1 MFYISENRAIEA
13 FRSIRGN
20 LENKFFGLL
29 GILKCI
35 DSLVVDS
42 NRTYKIIDG
51 ELSRFLDNVFF
62 MGEYTGNYGDSEMY
76 VKFSKMW
83 ISYVHEK
90 FLGKNSANLY
100 DLIAFI
106 YKSKGY
112 THIPTLNQ
120 LKADFCQEFHITEDV
135 LSLWFD
141 CSPKEIQ
148 YDERTYRYDG
158 IKQALSLNGASLS
171 MDKPFCVAARA
182 GELSRA
188 PFLQTLYAGRD
199 SIKCLLMLKENI
211 DDYYPK
217 DNLRTSKK
225 LKMTNIKNLQQIFFG
240 APGTG
245 KSYEINEL
253 THGGSVIRTT
263 FHPDS
268 DYSTFV
274 GAYKPTMGKGKV
286 YGAQGPVKD
295 ENNNVIEEERITYT
309 FIKQAF
315 LKAYLSAWKKYTEND
330 ESSVE
335 PQFLVIEEINRGNC
349 AQIFGDLFQL
359 LDRSDNGFSTYP
371 IEADADLQNEI
382 KKAFAEEYE
391 FKLSQDIAVDSAVK
405 NYASNYGKTLSD
417 DIQNGRILLLPPNLC
432 IWATMN
438 TSDQSLFPIDS
449 AFKRRWEWRYV
460 KIGNGYKRDE
470 NGSFVRDAD
479 GKRVPLGWTIRCG
492 ETNTDWWQFI
502 QAINNHIG
510 EATSSDD
517 KKLGYFFCKPKK
529 GEDFI
534 GEEAF
539 VGKVIFYLWNDVF
552 KDNDTS
558 LFKLDNSNREPSFDE
573 FYTEDEDG
581 NTIANQEAISKFICN
596 VLGKEYKSQDD
607 TNE

>member
-1 MFYISENRAIEA
+1 MHEKISNDR
-13 FRSIRGN
+13 
-20 LENKFFGLL
+20 FGL
-29 GILKCI
+29 K
-35 DSLVVDS
+35 D
-42 NRTYKIIDG
+42 
-51 ELSRFLDNVFF
+51 
-62 MGEYTGNYGDSEMY
+62 
-76 VKFSKMW
+76 KM
-83 ISYVHEK
+83 S
-90 FLGKNSANLY
+90 
-100 DLIAFI
+100 
-106 YKSKGY
+106 
-112 THIPTLNQ
+112 
-120 LKADFCQEFHITEDV
+120 
-135 LSLWFD
+135 
-141 CSPKEIQ
+141 
-148 YDERTYRYDG
+148 
-158 IKQALSLNGASLS
+158 
-171 MDKPFCVAARA
+171 
-182 GELSRA
+182 
-188 PFLQTLYAGRD
+188 
-199 SIKCLLMLKENI
+199 
-211 DDYYPK
+211 
-217 DNLRTSKK
+217 
-225 LKMTNIKNLQQIFFG
+225 LQQIYYG

-245 KSYEINEL
+245 KSYEINER
-253 THGGSVIRTT
+253 TKGSSVIRTT

-286 YGAQGPVKD
+286 YGAQGPVRD
-295 ENNNVIEEERITYT
+295 EQNNVIEEERITYT

-315 LKAYLSAWKKYTEND
+315 LKAYLSAWKKYTQND
-330 ESSVE
+330 ESSAD

-371 IEADADLQNEI
+371 IEADADLQKEI
-382 KKAFAEEYE
+382 KKAFSEENE

-405 NYASNYGKTLSD
+405 NYTSNSGKTLSD

-449 AFKRRWEWRYV
+449 AFKRRWEWRYI
-460 KIGNGYKRDE
+460 KIANGYKRDD
-470 NGSFVRDAD
+470 NGIFLRDSE

-492 ETNTDWWQFI
+492 ETNTDWWKFI

-558 LFKLDNSNREPSFDE
+558 LFKLDNSSREPSFDE

-581 NTIANQEAISKFICN
+581 NTIANNEAISKFIEN
-596 VLGKEYKSQDD
+596 VLGKEDKIQDD

>member
-1 MFYISENRAIEA
+1 MERVKTIDFDELVVNLKSMYEKIGSLSYYIFAIKYGNSLKGQNLSEIVRAANLTESMSKELSKGLRIYDILSKNDFGIALKNEDDNKWHNPIDDKSVSLSDLADILYRMEADKKEYGIGATATAFGFKYGKAITTGGYTCGAIIDEAKNRHPDFDLTHTHNATIKY
-13 FRSIRGN
+13 GVDLCQM
-20 LENKFFGLL
+20 LENHAFGLL
-29 GILKCI
+29 
-35 DSLVVDS
+35 
-42 NRTYKIIDG
+42 
-51 ELSRFLDNVFF
+51 
-62 MGEYTGNYGDSEMY
+62 
-76 VKFSKMW
+76 
-83 ISYVHEK
+83 
-90 FLGKNSANLY
+90 
-100 DLIAFI
+100 
-106 YKSKGY
+106 
-112 THIPTLNQ
+112 
-120 LKADFCQEFHITEDV
+120 
-135 LSLWFD
+135 
-141 CSPKEIQ
+141 SPKMSSV
-148 YDERTYRYDG
+148 DANT
-158 IKQALSLNGASLS
+158 
-171 MDKPFCVAARA
+171 
-182 GELSRA
+182 
-188 PFLQTLYAGRD
+188 
-199 SIKCLLMLKENI
+199 SIKLCDIKG
-211 DDYYPK
+211 
-217 DNLRTSKK
+217 NLS
-225 LKMTNIKNLQQIFFG
+225 LQQIYYG

-245 KSYEINEL
+245 KSYEINEK
-253 THGGSVIRTT
+253 TKGCSVIRTT

-470 NGSFVRDAD
+470 YGSFVRDAD

>member
-1 MFYISENRAIEA
+1 MKQTSSFEELVTNLKTMYEKIGSISYYIFAIKYGYLLKEQNLSKIVRAANLTESMSKELSKGLRIYDILSNNDFGITLKNEDYYKGNAQPSDNATSLSDLADILYSMELDKGSYGIGATATAFGFKYGKAINTGGYSCGAIIDEAKNRHPDFELTHTHNATIKY
-13 FRSIRGN
+13 GVDLYQM
-20 LENKFFGLL
+20 LEN
-29 GILKCI
+29 
-35 DSLVVDS
+35 
-42 NRTYKIIDG
+42 
-51 ELSRFLDNVFF
+51 NVF
-62 MGEYTGNYGDSEMY
+62 EMRLP
-76 VKFSKMW
+76 KAFSAALDATTKLCT
-83 ISYVHEK
+83 IK
-90 FLGKNSANLY
+90 GK
-100 DLIAFI
+100 
-106 YKSKGY
+106 
-112 THIPTLNQ
+112 
-120 LKADFCQEFHITEDV
+120 
-135 LSLWFD
+135 LS
-141 CSPKEIQ
+141 
-148 YDERTYRYDG
+148 
-158 IKQALSLNGASLS
+158 
-171 MDKPFCVAARA
+171 
-182 GELSRA
+182 
-188 PFLQTLYAGRD
+188 
-199 SIKCLLMLKENI
+199 
-211 DDYYPK
+211 
-217 DNLRTSKK
+217 
-225 LKMTNIKNLQQIFFG
+225 LQQIYYG

-245 KSYEINEL
+245 KSYEINER
-253 THGGSVIRTT
+253 TKGSSVIRTT

-382 KKAFAEEYE
+382 KKAFAEEEE
-391 FKLSQDIAVDSAVK
+391 FKLTQNIAVDSAVK
-405 NYASNYGKTLSD
+405 NYTSNYGNTLSD

-470 NGSFVRDAD
+470 HGSFVRDAD

>member
-1 MFYISENRAIEA
+1 MESSDIQEGLREFVEPLTSQTYLNT
-13 FRSIRGN
+13 FRVQKRGS
-20 LENKFFGLL
+20 LL
-29 GILKCI
+29 GA
-35 DSLVVDS
+35 D
-42 NRTYKIIDG
+42 
-51 ELSRFLDNVFF
+51 
-62 MGEYTGNYGDSEMY
+62 MGTRANSIWKMAEYI
-76 VKFSKMW
+76 V
-83 ISYVHEK
+83 
-90 FLGKNSANLY
+90 A
-100 DLIAFI
+100 
-106 YKSKGY
+106 
-112 THIPTLNQ
+112 P
-120 LKADFCQEFHITEDV
+120 
-135 LSLWFD
+135 
-141 CSPKEIQ
+141 
-148 YDERTYRYDG
+148 YDG
-158 IKQALSLNGASLS
+158 NDDITLDQYIKGWTGLVKNYKNQYLFIEISQDEWQMYDSTPKLLGGNDYIIEFLKEKKRNAKLKLCDI
-171 MDKPFCVAARA
+171 MDKM
-182 GELSRA
+182 S
-188 PFLQTLYAGRD
+188 
-199 SIKCLLMLKENI
+199 
-211 DDYYPK
+211 
-217 DNLRTSKK
+217 
-225 LKMTNIKNLQQIFFG
+225 LQQIYYG

-245 KSYEINEL
+245 KSYEINER
-253 THGGSVIRTT
+253 TKGCSVIRTT

-286 YGAQGPVKD
+286 YGAQGPVRD
-295 ENNNVIEEERITYT
+295 EQNNVIEEERITYT

-315 LKAYLSAWKKYTEND
+315 LKAYLSAWKKYTQND
-330 ESSVE
+330 ESSAD

-371 IEADADLQNEI
+371 IEADADLQKEI
-382 KKAFAEEYE
+382 KKAFSEENE

-405 NYASNYGKTLSD
+405 NYTSNSGKTLSD

-449 AFKRRWEWRYV
+449 AFKRRWEWRYI
-460 KIGNGYKRDE
+460 KIANGYKKDDNGIFLRDSE
-470 NGSFVRDAD
+470 

-492 ETNTDWWQFI
+492 ETNTDWWKFI

-558 LFKLDNSNREPSFDE
+558 LFKLDNSSREPSFDE

-581 NTIANQEAISKFICN
+581 NTIANNEAISKFIEN
-596 VLGKEYKSQDD
+596 VFSKEDKIQDD
-607 TNE
+607 SNE